1 MRAAPAPAGYGFNG
15 SARPGGRGQR
25 RTAPPRAARRGGPAG
40 RPLPVIRLP
49 DVLFSP
55 AELERLRAGVR
66 ITAGQRCAA
75 LEWLSLIEAGGLER
89 AGAGHPALASCMLG
103 RLLGYGAGDV
113 ERGPGRAG
121 ILLRGSR
128 REPLA
133 CLDVSGT
140 LAPDPSARRRGG
152 DGRSPAERTWGRME
166 GLGLEYG
173 ISTNCRWFVLLA
185 RRRGLSRHYR
195 FDFEG
200 EGGDPKR
207 LREFVGAFSRAGI
220 ESGHAGRPREGP
232 GDAGADAAL
241 ADEFYGLY
249 SATRLMLI
257 REFGASGVGRAEAA
271 AAARALLGRLVFAF
285 LARDSGLAGGRDFFA
300 DGVADVLGGRLGGRS
315 KRVWSYMV
323 DEMLP
328 ELDMGPGGG
337 LFGAPLPPGA
347 KIMDLRPEGF
357 FGGLGA
363 TARGGSW
370 EYKEGM
376 WAAAGRHG
384 GLNPIIR
391 NLLAM
396 SSYDFKGQVGVTVL
410 GHIFERSISEADGPP
425 GDAATRRKREGVFYT
440 PAYVARHVCRSTIM
454 PWLSRSGGA
463 ADAASLVDEYGGDAG
478 ALEARLRGIRIL
490 DPACGSGA
498 FLIAAAET
506 LLGIYGEIRARAGA
520 GAGASRG
527 TLDPDIAEASPLEA
541 VRGSLHGIDTSP
553 QSVEIARLSLFLATA
568 SPFERPPDLSKNIV
582 VGDAVRNAAGPGWAG
597 AFPHVM
603 RGGGFDVI
611 VGNPPY
617 VRQEDL
623 EDKESMALP
632 RGSGLALPP
641 GFEIPRKSDLSSYF
655 YYHSIAGLADG
666 GRLGFIASDGW
677 LSHGY
682 GLPLQRVMLDN
693 CRIDALLR
701 PAFNVFGD
709 ADVKT
714 AVSLLARARPA
725 RGHRIAFA
733 AIRDTRELDDW
744 TRHVAARRPQRA
756 CGPGNWSSHFAGPSP
771 RPAVPTVPLGL
782 AGRVKGGIKTGR
794 NKFFVLTRDA
804 IKDYSIRARFRR
816 PVLSDGIADGCLGRR
831 RAEEHLLSVDL
842 PPGRLAGVDGGPDV
856 LRYIRDAESAPVV
869 PKKGSSRAERRIS
882 DLASLR
888 GRDPWY
894 SLGLRDAPPAA
905 YIGRFVDRRLRVYRN
920 DGRFY
925 ARDNFAGFT
934 PSRPD
939 HADALLACIASPWF
953 ALHLEKNGHVAGG
966 GALQVLIA
974 DLVTAPVPD
983 LERMDGRDVERLGGA
998 WNAYCE
1004 DMDRPALDDAVLGIL
1019 GFTEAQRSRMAAQL
1033 ATLVS
1038 YRAGGG

>member
-1 MRAAPAPAGYGFNG
+1 M
-15 SARPGGRGQR
+15 
-25 RTAPPRAARRGGPAG
+25 
-40 RPLPVIRLP
+40 
-49 DVLFSP
+49 
-55 AELERLRAGVR
+55 ERLRAGVR
-66 ITAGQRCAA
+66 ITASQRRAA
-75 LEWLSLIEAGGLER
+75 LEWMSLLEAGGLER
-89 AGAGHPALASCMLG
+89 ADAGHPALASCMLD

-113 ERGPGRAG
+113 ARGPGRAG
-121 ILLRGSR
+121 LLLRGSR
-128 REPLA
+128 REPLG

-140 LAPDPSARRRGG
+140 LAPDPSASRRGG
-152 DGRSPAERTWGRME
+152 DRRSQVERTWGRME
-166 GLGLEYG
+166 DLGLEYG
-173 ISTNCRWFVLLA
+173 VCTNCRCFVLLA
-185 RRRGLSRHYR
+185 RRRARSLHYR

-200 EGGDPKR
+200 AGGDPKR
-207 LREFVGAFSRAGI
+207 LREFVGVFSKAGI
-220 ESGHAGRPREGP
+220 ESGHAGRPRAGP
-232 GDAGADAAL
+232 AGAGADEAL
-241 ADEFYGLY
+241 AGEFYGLY
-249 SATRLMLI
+249 SATRLMLV
-257 REFGASGVGRAEAA
+257 REFEASGVGREEAA
-271 AAARALLGRLVFAF
+271 AAAQALLGRLVLVFF
-285 LARDSGLAGGRDFFA
+285 ARDSGIAGGRDFFA
-300 DGVADVLGGRLGGRS
+300 DGVIDVLGGRLGSRS

-323 DEMLP
+323 DELFP
-328 ELDMGPGGG
+328 GFDRGPGPPRMFGLGGG
-337 LFGAPLPPGA
+337 LFGAPLPPEA
-347 KIMDLRPEGF
+347 RIMDLRPEGF
-357 FGGLGA
+357 FGGPEA
-363 TARGGSW
+363 VPRGGSW

-376 WAAAGRHG
+376 WAAAGRHA

-396 SSYDFKGQVGVTVL
+396 SSYDFKGQVGVTML
-410 GHIFERSISEADGPP
+410 GHIFERSISEADGLP
-425 GDAATRRKREGVFYT
+425 GAAAPRRKREGVFYT
-440 PAYVARHVCRSTIM
+440 PAYVALHVCRNTII

-463 ADAASLVDEYGGDAG
+463 ADAASLVAEYAGDTG
-478 ALEARLRGIRIL
+478 ALESRLRGIRIL

-506 LLGIYGEIRARAGA
+506 LLGVYGEIRARGGA
-520 GAGASRG
+520 GAARG
-527 TLDPDIAEASPLEA
+527 TLEPDIAEASPLKA

-553 QSVEIARLSLFLATA
+553 QSVEIARLSLFLMTA
-568 SPFERPPDLSKNIV
+568 SPFERLPDLSRNIV
-582 VGDAVRNAAGPGWAG
+582 AMDAVRGAAGPGWAG
-597 AFPHVM
+597 AFPRVM

-611 VGNPPY
+611 IGNPPY
-617 VRQEDL
+617 VRQEEL

-714 AVSLLARARPA
+714 VVSLLARARPA

-733 AIRDTRELDDW
+733 AIRGPCELDDW
-744 TRHVAARRPQRA
+744 TGHVAARRLQRA
-756 CGPGNWSSHFAGPSP
+756 CRPGNWSSHFAGPLP
-771 RPAVPTVPLGL
+771 RPAVQTVPLGL

-804 IKDYSIRARFRR
+804 IKDYSIPARFRR

-842 PPGRLAGVDGGPDV
+842 PPGRLAGVNGGPGV

-894 SLGLRDAPPAA
+894 SLGLRDPPPAA
-905 YIGRFVDRRLRVYRN
+905 YIGRFVDRRLKVYRN
-920 DGRFY
+920 NGRFY
-925 ARDNFAGFT
+925 ARDNFAGLT

-939 HADALLACIASPWF
+939 HADALLACIASSWF

-966 GALQVLIA
+966 GALQVLVS
-974 DLVTAPVPD
+974 DLETAPVPD
-983 LERMDGRDVERLGGA
+983 LERMGSRDVERLGGA

-1019 GFTEAQRSRMAAQL
+1019 GFTKAQRSRMAGQL
-1033 ATLVS
+1033 GTLVS
-1038 YRAGGG
+1038 YRTSGGAGGG